1 MWLLD
6 VNTPKKLGRLLG
18 KHGIE
23 AHSADDRGW
32 GGLANG
38 ALVESGESSRLRV
51 HPYARSPVWRIRRS
65 RIEAI
70 P

>member
-6 VNTPKKLGRLLG
+6 VNTPKKLGGLLG

-38 ALVESGESSRLRV
+38 ALVE
-51 HPYARSPVWRIRRS
+51 A
-65 RIEAI
+65 AN
-70 P
+70 